1 MSRWKFEA
9 RANKI
14 ALGILIIAIAVFC
27 ILQAIGVIGSF
38 TSMFGEVP
46 IWKLILGIGLVAIV
60 FENVFKLDFG
70 GVFVPLGVI
79 FMIFEKNIAFACGI
93 EGDIINNWLVI
104 CCSFLLAIG
113 FGFIF
118 PKRRRRYKIKR
129 KYKIKNGHLRVD
141 LDDDDKIEV
150 KAEDNDEDCDD
161 DFDDDFDEEYGGD
174 FGANTRYFDGATFK
188 KGYVMTNMGATSVM
202 FENAD
207 KYQGGAVL
215 KVDCRMGAIT
225 IEVPDSWRVANNIVN
240 HLGSIS
246 NEHVNDDPDAP
257 VLTIIGKCSMGAI
270 TIE

>member
-1 MSRWKFEA
+1 MSRWNFAA
-9 RANKI
+9 RAHKI

-27 ILQAIGVIGSF
+27 ILQAIGVFGSI

-46 IWKLILGIGLVAIV
+46 IWKLIVGIGLVVIML
-60 FENVFKLDFG
+60 ENVFRLDFG
-70 GVFVPLGVI
+70 GVFVPLGVM
-79 FMIFEKNIAFACGI
+79 FMLFEKNIAFACGI
-93 EGDIINNWLVI
+93 EGDIINNWLVV
-104 CCSFLLAIG
+104 CCSVLLAIG

-118 PKRRRRYKIKR
+118 PKRRKRYKIKR
-129 KYKIKNGHLRVD
+129 SYKIKNGHVRFD
-141 LDDDDKIEV
+141 LDDDDKNEAR
-150 KAEDNDEDCDD
+150 AEDNDD

-174 FGANTRYFDGATFK
+174 FGVNTRYFDGATFK
-188 KGYVMTNMGATSVM
+188 KGYVATNMGATSVM

-215 KVDCRMGAIT
+215 KVECRMGAVT
-225 IEVPDSWRVANNIVN
+225 IEVPNNWRVVNNIVN
-240 HLGSIS
+240 HMGSVS